1 MARSNR
7 PVILAAVGAV
17 VVVGGI
23 VAFTVASVSGAGGTP
38 MTPESTPT
46 GSPSFDPSEYS
57 EDELKSVYPQVIDL
71 GLVPEPITTDPE
83 EYAEAAVAAWGTFDT
98 TTETTIPQ
106 WKKYL
111 ESWQNVY
118 PLVVDLPSGEQIK
131 FAAPEQN
138 PVTRHAPT
146 DHRDVFVI
154 AENVPGQTAAWQGT
168 DWEMIRDREGRVK
181 TEATTVSDFTPP
193 VRATEEKLGELQ
205 ATVEFTQWITM
216 DDGTDGEHEITT
228 TKHGT
233 AIVTVNCTVTTP
245 APDSAQQPGDCKLM
259 DIVVQDYK

>member
-7 PVILAAVGAV
+7 PIILAAVGAV

-23 VAFTVASVSGAGGTP
+23 AAFTVASLSGGDTP
-38 MTPESTPT
+38 PAPKSTPT
-46 GSPSFDPSEYS
+46 AAPSFDPSEYS
-57 EDELKSVYPQVIDL
+57 EDELNSVYPQVIEL
-71 GLVPEPITTDPE
+71 GLVPEPITSSAN
-83 EYAEAAVAAWGTFDT
+83 EYAAAAVAAWGTFDT

-138 PVTRHAPT
+138 PVTRHVPT

-154 AENVPGQTAAWQGT
+154 AENVPGQAASWEGT
-168 DWEMIRDREGRVK
+168 DWEMIRDRGGRVK
-181 TEATTVSDFTPP
+181 TEATSISDFAPP
-193 VRATEEKLGELQ
+193 VRETERKLGEQQ
-205 ATVEFTQWITM
+205 AIVEFTQWVTM
-216 DDGTDGEHEITT
+216 DDGTDGEHEITA

-233 AIVTVNCTVTTP
+233 AIVTVNCSVTTP
-245 APDSAQQPGDCKLM
+245 APDSTQQPGDCKLM